1 MATLQHQF
9 IYEGNASEVPFNQVG
24 LKLEIPAFEYI
35 TIQNNEGRVSHPYRN
50 SLGIHYIKFFQT
62 LKSESYSVIIPNQ
75 YMIGNTDRSVLN
87 FWKYLK
93 GIPKDLDS
101 LSFQASLSV
110 THEADVLKQDS
121 IEVIYSLATSSTE
134 YKKIVAAEI
143 ALSQGVSLNPI
154 AAKKVV
160 GDIIKYTK
168 ENIILIN
175 KNAFAKVAEEFKRI
189 LPNQGDYPLLAI
201 ISHLTDATMNKP
213 VLNINQAEFIE
224 FLRQFGITGTFVQVL
239 IDLVKVNFE
248 DLFNFP
254 ISVPKIITIEIKGDI
269 KFLSL
274 SNEIAHKIDLINYD
288 LFVQYN
294 ESATDLSRT
303 VKYRWE
309 KFTYEPIADNTEIF
323 NFRENNDFVLIAS
336 QASTV
341 TVTLRLADNTLL
353 QSKTFDALDS
363 EGLDDIHFIVDLFK
377 LPQPDGTGTQNPDNR
392 DQQLKGKVLEL
403 SGKCSLK
410 DLTVIVQAK
419 EKKTDPLWKIVGSA
433 TTDSDGNF
441 RMKYPFG
448 VFEEAQAIVSLTPDS
463 PVDIPVYTDSIH
475 TDAKQTISSDFLFL
489 LVKDANC
496 VPEDKTTTG
505 DSGGNP
511 KPRTSRLPNQEDLI
525 NSGEFSQDLA
535 AGTCVNLTT
544 PNRTLSETTYSAI
557 VRTSEPDVANYVLEK
572 NVSFD
577 ATDPLNYDKNKVT
590 FTLTDGQ
597 RVERQPVD
605 LDNPIRWQDAPD
617 TNSDL
622 SFYQAV
628 QVAHGHL
635 LRYKVVWKA
644 DGYSLGDLLYSLPLA
659 PGQKKQIVINELKRT
674 LQGIQQQQLVQREGL
689 NASIINDRSII
700 DSLSGSINESLR
712 GRSSASTGGVSA
724 GLGIGFIAGAV
735 GGVLGV
741 SGGFAN
747 AGSTAS
753 QDSARNITQSFSEV
767 LRNSIS
773 QSANA
778 YRELN
783 GTIIETVT
791 EGQQYSTTS
800 EVIANHNHCHSL
812 TMLYF
817 EVLRHYAVY
826 QELVQIEECLFVP
839 LLMTHF
845 STENIYKWRDV
856 LAANLLTLPSET
868 YLQPS
873 ITLGTGLQHPLIK
886 AFDAIERII
895 TKYSNVDYPEGAF
908 DDESIR
914 EVFGEMNVRIN
925 FGRPKTRYDRIKS
938 WPLVKEDDTHHFW
951 AAVGGLLAGPLG
963 AVVGGIFDSDGN
975 IKIEAQS
982 IIDDYIE
989 VNANYASVPPAQ
1001 SIRVKFIDELFFDN
1015 DETSKRAWIS
1025 YANLLEKQS
1034 VESLLNEF
1042 FKNQLVSDW
1051 DSIFY
1056 DAIAPMLVK
1065 KLADN
1070 IHLKPFNTDFT
1081 VLGKYKGG
1089 EQIIKFNFGGTTNL
1103 TRKLITQVDLVMN
1116 SSQTIASDL
1125 TTIIVEN
1132 ISIRYATNHYN
1143 GTIFSGYLGNDLSS
1157 NDPVTKVTPE
1167 SADEKRNPRKE
1178 DIFIV
1183 NALISHLNS
1192 NLEYYNKVLWYTL
1205 DPNRRYLLLDGFN
1218 IEVFND
1224 LISGIVNKSLA
1235 SVVKNELIGIVGN
1248 SLIFPVAAGVKLDR
1262 QNIIIHPPDVEGD
1275 NLTPSQSELNLFD
1288 HYKPL
1293 TPILPYRISV
1303 PTRGIYAEAIQG
1315 ACDACEKV
1323 KADTSQDWDKFKPD
1337 EPTAINPVTVG
1348 VPTPTEFRPQF
1359 KDFATPIVNIQ
1370 NAPAAPAPGAGLAGL
1385 SDLLGKAGIFKD
1397 ITGLDANQQNAIKTY
1412 LSNQENAKAF
1422 AEMAKEMSMQGH
1434 NTEHADKI
1442 ADAIR
1447 NSPELSKEEKAQLL
1461 KDHFGQMIDGG
1472 QSKKAEEQN
1481 AQNSKPSLTDAAVKA
1496 ADQGKGVKAQK
1507 IDKDGNT
1514 ESVDISS
1521 SPTSENILAAVK
1533 GAIPNLKQDNE
1544 NACWATAATIMMS
1557 WKKERTLKVEEVL
1570 AEAGDTYL
1578 QKFNNKESLKSSEKE
1593 DFITKLTMI
1602 GEPPASY
1609 PLQKYVDWVKNFGPL
1624 WITTDSSDEAGEFS
1638 PHARILVKITGTGT
1652 PDGVGTDFTFI
1663 DPATGSQKTQHF
1675 NDFLKEYEQM
1685 VTDNPSDNLFIQIVH
1700 FKDEIAGE
1708 GKSAAQEAAEI
1719 AQNWADLEN
1728 LANNSCER
1736 RIINF
1741 IKTQQWLNVKYNS
1754 TRDGPIIHLGYVVGM
1769 ALMYARLYCRLS
1781 KGERFATEMSK
1792 APVDSSTLD
1801 ALNQYDLEFTTGRNG
1816 NPGLNIT
1823 DHSSGKATLRKVFT
1837 LLFGLGMQESSGDY
1851 SVGFDPGKTPDK
1863 KEAKISEAGAFQI
1876 SWSIGVENPENEFR
1890 HIRDLYTIYKELQDE
1905 GSLLDFFKIGRNKRS
1920 NPTAHKAVKESPQD
1934 AAKGVNFQKLIYKS
1948 PAFSV
1953 ELAALGIRFRRNHFG
1968 TLDNEREA
1976 TLKRECYDMFQ
1987 SIETIMDE
1995 NSCCTEMGFIRTS
2008 YNAIS
2013 DIETGIL
2020 ATDIAIA
2027 TDALWIVG
2035 KDRLDSKFKLIR
2047 YDKATLLHIGL
2058 ASVFDDAKKITVD
2071 NNNNPCVIDKQGNIF
2086 ITKANA
2092 FIQFTNEK
2100 ASDISIESNGTIWI
2114 VGTSNEDI
2122 NGFEIKKHNK
2132 LTSSWDVI
2140 VGKAMKILIAQDD
2153 TPWVMNKQGELFSFD
2168 SGTWNKQNTV
2178 EKVTDFAI
2186 GSNNEIWIIG
2196 EINTTTQNG
2205 RIFKLLNSGDWIS
2218 YDGSGVAIEID
2229 LTTGLPYVIDDSGL
2243 ILKMNPQSD
2252 IPQVHMRL

>member
-9 IYEGNASEVPFNQVG
+9 TYEGNASEVPFNQVG
-24 LKLEIPAFEYI
+24 LKLEIPAFEYV
-35 TIQNNEGRVSHPYRN
+35 TIPNDEGGVSHPHR
-50 SLGIHYIKFFQT
+50 SSPGSHFLKFFQE

-75 YMIGNTDRSVLN
+75 YMIGNNDKSVLN
-87 FWKYLK
+87 FWNYLK

-101 LSFQASLSV
+101 LSFQARLSV
-110 THEADVLKQDS
+110 THEADVFKQDS
-121 IEVIYSLATSSTE
+121 IDVIYSLATSSTE
-134 YKKIVAAEI
+134 YERIVAAQI
-143 ALSQGVSLNPI
+143 ALSHGVSLNPI
-154 AAKKVV
+154 AAKKVAD
-160 GDIIKYTK
+160 DIIKYTK
-168 ENIILIN
+168 ENIIFIN
-175 KNAFAKVAEEFKRI
+175 KNVFARVAEEFKRTI
-189 LPNQGDYPLLAI
+189 PNQGDYPLLAI
-201 ISHLTDATMNKP
+201 ISHVTDATMNKP
-213 VLNINQAEFIE
+213 VLININQAEFME
-224 FLRQFGITGTFVQVL
+224 FVNQFGITGTFVPFL
-239 IDLVKVNFE
+239 IDLIQVNFE

-254 ISVPKIITIEIKGDI
+254 ISVPEIITIEIKGDI
-269 KFLSL
+269 KFLSQT
-274 SNEIAHKIDLINYD
+274 NEIAHKIDLINYD
-288 LFVQYN
+288 LFVQYT
-294 ESATDLSRT
+294 ESVSNLTST
-303 VKYRWE
+303 IKYRWE
-309 KFTYEPIADNTEIF
+309 KFTNEPIPNNTEIF
-323 NFRENNDFVLIAS
+323 NFREKNGFVLIAN

-363 EGLDDIHFIVDLFK
+363 EGLGDIHFVVDLFK
-377 LPQPDGTGTQNPDNR
+377 LPQPDGTGTHPDNSA
-392 DQQLKGKVLEL
+392 QQLKGKVLEL

-410 DLTVIVQAK
+410 GLTVIVQAK
-419 EKKTDPLWKIVGSA
+419 EKKTDPLWKIVGAA
-433 TTDSDGNF
+433 TTDSAGNF

-448 VFEEAQAIVSLTPDS
+448 VFEEAQAIVSLTPES

-505 DSGGNP
+505 DCGCDS
-511 KPRTSRLPNQEDLI
+511 KLRTPRLPNQEDLI
-525 NSGEFSQDLA
+525 NSGEFSQDLG

-544 PNRTLSETTYSAI
+544 PNRTLSETMYSAI

-572 NVSFD
+572 NVSVD
-577 ATDPLNYDKNKVT
+577 AADPLNFDKNKVT
-590 FTLTDGQ
+590 FTLNDGQ

-605 LDNPIRWQDAPD
+605 LGNPIRWQDAPD
-617 TNSDL
+617 AHSNL
-622 SFYQAV
+622 SIYQAV

-635 LRYKVVWKA
+635 LRYKTVWKA

-674 LQGIQQQQLVQREGL
+674 LQGSQQQQLIQREGL
-689 NASIINDRSII
+689 SASIINDRSII
-700 DSLSGSINESLR
+700 DTLSGSINESLR

-735 GGVLGV
+735 GGVLGI
-741 SGGFAN
+741 SGGFAS

-753 QDSARNITQSFSEV
+753 QDSARTTTQSFSEV

-791 EGQQYSTTS
+791 EGQQFTTTS
-800 EVIANHNHCHSL
+800 EVVANHNHCHSL

-826 QELVQIEECLFVP
+826 QELVQVEECLFVP

-856 LAANLLTLPSET
+856 LAANLLILPSAT

-886 AFDAIERII
+886 AFDANERII

-908 DDESIR
+908 DDEPIR
-914 EVFGEMNVRIN
+914 EIIGEMNVRIN

-938 WPLVKEDDTHHFW
+938 WPIVKDTHNFW

-963 AVVGGIFDSDGN
+963 VVVGGIFDSDGN
-975 IKIEAQS
+975 VKIEAQS
-982 IIDDYIE
+982 IIDEYVE

-1001 SIRVKFIDELFFDN
+1001 SIRVKFFDDLFFDN
-1015 DETSKRAWIS
+1015 DATSLRAWTS
-1025 YANLLEKQS
+1025 YANLLGRAD
-1034 VESLLNEF
+1034 VYSLLKEF
-1042 FKNQLVSDW
+1042 FENQLVSDW

-1056 DAIAPMLVK
+1056 DAIAPMLIK

-1070 IHLKPFNTDFT
+1070 ISLSPFNTDFT
-1081 VLGKYKGG
+1081 ALGKYKGG
-1089 EQIIKFNFGGTTNL
+1089 EQIIRFNFRGTTNL

-1125 TTIIVEN
+1125 TTIIAEN
-1132 ISIRYATNHYN
+1132 ISIRYVTNHYN

-1224 LISGIVNKSLA
+1224 LIGGIVNKSLA
-1235 SVVKNELIGIVGN
+1235 SVVKNELIGIAGN

-1262 QNIIIHPPDVEGD
+1262 RNIIIHLPDVEGD
-1275 NLTPSQSELNLFD
+1275 NQTPSQSELNLFE

-1293 TPILPYRISV
+1293 TPTPPYRISV
-1303 PTRGIYAEAIQG
+1303 PTHGVYVEAVQG

-1323 KADTSQDWDKFKPD
+1323 EVDTSQDWDKFKPD

-1348 VPTPTEFRPQF
+1348 VPTATEFKPQF

-1434 NTEHADKI
+1434 NTEHSDKI

-1461 KDHFGQMIDGG
+1461 KDHFGQMVDGG
-1472 QSKKAEEQN
+1472 QSKKAEQEA

-1557 WKKERTLKVEEVL
+1557 WKKEKTLTVEEVL
-1570 AEAGDTYL
+1570 TEAGDIYL

-1609 PLQKYVDWVKNFGPL
+1609 PLQKYIDWVKTFGPL

-1663 DPATGSQKTQHF
+1663 DPATGSQNTQHF

-1708 GKSAAQEAAEI
+1708 GKNAAQEAAEI
-1719 AQNWADLEN
+1719 AQNWTDLGN

-1736 RIINF
+1736 RIIDLVKNQ
-1741 IKTQQWLNVKYNS
+1741 TWLDVEYGNTDK
-1754 TRDGPIIHLGYVVGM
+1754 PIHHPGFLVGM
-1769 ALMYARLYCRLS
+1769 ALMYARIYCRLS
-1781 KGERFATEMSK
+1781 KGDLFATEMSK
-1792 APVDSSTLD
+1792 VPVSPAIKDAAGRNLD
-1801 ALNQYDLEFTTGRNG
+1801 ALDQFDLEFTTGRTG
-1816 NPGLNIT
+1816 NPQSAMNGKPGFNIT
-1823 DHSSGKATLRKVFT
+1823 DHSAGKATLRKVFT
-1837 LLFGLGMQESSGDY
+1837 ILFGLGMQESLGDY
-1851 SVGFDPGKTPDK
+1851 SVGFNLDAGETAAT
-1863 KEAKISEAGAFQI
+1863 KEAAVSEAGAFQI
-1876 SWSIGVENPENEFR
+1876 SHSIGVANPGN
-1890 HIRDLYTIYKELQDE
+1890 IKDLYTIYTELQDK
-1905 GSLLDFFKIGRNKRS
+1905 GSLLGFFKIGRNKRS
-1920 NPTAHKAVKESPQD
+1920 NPTAHKADNETQQ
-1934 AAKGVNFQKLIYKS
+1934 AAAAGVNFQKLIYKS

-1953 ELAALGIRFRRNHFG
+1953 ELAALGVRFRMTHWGPLTNR
-1968 TLDNEREA
+1968 TVI
-1976 TLKRECYDMFQ
+1976 LKKECYDMFQ
-1987 SIETIMDE
+1987 STETIMDE

-2008 YNAIS
+2008 YNSIS

-2020 ATDIAIA
+2020 AIDIAIA
-2027 TDALWIVG
+2027 TDALWIIG

-2047 YDKATLLHIGL
+2047 YDKATFPPHTGL
-2058 ASVFDDAKKITVD
+2058 SSVFDGAKKITVD
-2071 NNNNPCVIDKQGNIF
+2071 NNNNPCVIDINGNIF
-2086 ITKANA
+2086 LTEANVLK
-2092 FIQFTNEK
+2092 QFTNEL

-2114 VGTSNEDI
+2114 VGTGNENI
-2122 NGFEIKKHNK
+2122 NGFEIKKFNK

-2140 VGKAMKILIAQDD
+2140 AGKAIKILIAQDD
-2153 TPWVMNKQGELFSFD
+2153 TPWVINKQGELFSFN
-2168 SGTWNKQNTV
+2168 SGTWDKQNTV
-2178 EKVTDFAI
+2178 QKVTDFAI
-2186 GSNNEIWIIG
+2186 GPNNEIWIIG
-2196 EINTTTQNG
+2196 EINATTQNG

-2229 LTTGLPYVIDDSGL
+2229 LTTGLPYVIKDSGL
-2243 ILKMNPQSD
+2243 ILKMK
-2252 IPQVHMRL
+2252 